1 MCEKATSPKTCQ
13 RQFAGLDLRGEEPT
27 VHVYDHL
34 ILPMPSFLMAIYRFL
49 LFDYFE
55 KEG

>member
-1 MCEKATSPKTCQ
+1 MREKATSPKTCQ